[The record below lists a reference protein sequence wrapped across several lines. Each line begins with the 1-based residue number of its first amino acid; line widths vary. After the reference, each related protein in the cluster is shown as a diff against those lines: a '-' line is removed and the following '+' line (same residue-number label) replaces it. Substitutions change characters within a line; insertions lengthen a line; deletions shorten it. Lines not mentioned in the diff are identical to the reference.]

1 MDWMQ
6 ILGTFGFPI
15 LACIGLAVYVKYI
28 VDSYR
33 KDMND
38 MRKEHKEETDKLAD
52 ALNQNTLVI
61 QKLVDRMDRDID
73 DLK

>member
-33 KDMND
+33 NDMNG

>member
-6 ILGTFGFPI
+6 ILTSFGFPV
-15 LACIGLAVYVKYI
+15 LACIAIAIYVKYI
-28 VDSYR
+28 IDAYR
-33 KDMND
+33 KDIKEI
-38 MRKEHKEETDKLAD
+38 REEHKEETEKLAD

>member
-1 MDWMQ
+1 MDWIQ
-6 ILGTFGFPI
+6 ILGTFGFPV
-15 LACIGLAVYVKYI
+15 LACIGLAIYVKYI

-33 KDMND
+33 KDIKE
-38 MRKEHKEETDKLAD
+38 MREEHKEETTKMAD

-61 QKLVDRMDRDID
+61 QKLVDRMDRDVD

>member
-38 MRKEHKEETDKLAD
+38 MRLEHKEETNKLAD

-61 QKLVDRMDRDID
+61 QKLVDRMDRDVD

>member
-61 QKLVDRMDRDID
+61 QKLVDRMDRDVD

>member
-38 MRKEHKEETDKLAD
+38 MRLEHKEETNKLAE

-61 QKLVDRMDRDID
+61 QKLVDRMDRDVD